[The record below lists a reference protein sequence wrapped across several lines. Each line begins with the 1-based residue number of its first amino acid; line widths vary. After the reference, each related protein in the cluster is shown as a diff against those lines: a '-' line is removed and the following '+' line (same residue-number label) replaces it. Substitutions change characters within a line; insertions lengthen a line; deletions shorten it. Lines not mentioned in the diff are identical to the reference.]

1 MLRETDAGG
10 LHFCLISHCWCSLEE
25 EASYQRTPNICS
37 DQCVSKYIRK
47 HFGVKCR
54 PMLITQSDISAAQL
68 LKDAMN
74 NDFFFSIQECN
85 IPPTSSTKK
94 KKEKKCSHLL
104 WLCSG
109 CSKVSLVCQLSV
121 VHRHLRGKATELFGA
136 GYRLSHLREYAS
148 TD

>member
-25 EASYQRTPNICS
+25 EVSYQRTPNICS

-54 PMLITQSDISAAQL
+54 PMLITQSDISVAQL

-74 NDFFFSIQECN
+74 NDFFFPIQECN
-85 IPPTSSTKK
+85 VPPNILH
-94 KKEKKCSHLL
+94 KKEKRKKVFSPPLAL
-104 WLCSG
+104 QWLQQGILGVPAVRSPPSPERQG
-109 CSKVSLVCQLSV
+109 
-121 VHRHLRGKATELFGA
+121 HRALRG
-136 GYRLSHLREYAS
+136 RLP
-148 TD
+148 T